1 MDTEKC
7 RILLTTLKAGSMSK
21 AAEILGYTPSG
32 ILRAIKSLEEDV
44 GLPLLLRTPRG
55 VTVTKEGEK
64 ILPALKEILHQEQ
77 FIKEMSADLRGLVT
91 GELNIG
97 TFFSVAANLMPPILS
112 DFRKK
117 FPGIR
122 INLVQAGNKELR
134 ERFAGHELDAAII
147 SRQSYEGPWIPLL
160 RDELMVW
167 LPENHPLSS
176 LPAFPLKQLEKEPF
190 IDELPGEETDIWW
203 LSRKENLHLNIAFTS
218 IDNYAAYKMV
228 EAGLGITLN
237 NRLMTATWQG
247 KVKVLPLNPPQYIE
261 LGMAVPEVISPAL
274 GKFIEYVRK
283 AV

>member
-7 RILLTTLKAGSMSK
+7 RILLTTLEKGSMSK
-21 AAEILGYTPSG
+21 AAETLGYTPSG
-32 ILRAIKSLEEDV
+32 ILRAIKSLEDDI

-77 FIKEMSADLRGLVT
+77 FIREMSADLRGLVT
-91 GELNIG
+91 GELNVG

-117 FPGIR
+117 YPGIR
-122 INLVQAGNKELR
+122 VNLVQAGNKELR
-134 ERFAGHELDAAII
+134 RELSEKELDCAII
-147 SRQSYEGPWIPLL
+147 SRQSYEGPWIPLC
-160 RDELMVW
+160 RDELVVW
-167 LPENHPLSS
+167 LPENHPLAT
-176 LPAFPLKQLEKEPF
+176 LPAFPVRQLEKEPF
-190 IDELPGEETDIWW
+190 IDELPGEETDIWE
-203 LSRKENLHLNIAFTS
+203 LCEKEQLHLNVIFTS
-218 IDNYAAYKMV
+218 IDNYTAYKMV
-228 EAGLGITLN
+228 EAGLGISLN

-247 KVKVLPLNPPQYIE
+247 KVKVLPLSPRQYIE
-261 LGMAVPEVISPAL
+261 LGMAVPEMISPAL